1 MLFYRVILFLFLT
14 LGFHLQGEEDTSLLW
29 LDKYCAECQVKM
41 KTKTGAFILE
51 KGEEALMARAWLTD
65 KAQDSID
72 VQYFIWSTDN
82 IGTLASEALLRAAER
97 GVKVRVLVDDLLV
110 DAEVITILGLT
121 DHPNVDLK
129 IYNPKHS
136 VGVSSIR
143 RLFNVIRSFRSSN
156 QRMHDKVV
164 IFDRSIGITGGRNMA
179 DEYFDFDHEYNFRD
193 RDILLLG
200 KVVADMSTNFEEF
213 WNSDLSVSVEELLQ
227 AELEDLD
234 QNLILEYKNFLHEY
248 ALNETNFTPEIRLA
262 LENLPKKFSELTKN
276 LIWEDVSFI
285 SDRPGKIEN
294 FVSLSGGSKSYT
306 LLINEVL
313 EAKQS
318 LIIQSPYV
326 ILPDEGIE
334 LLSALVSRG
343 VKIKISTN
351 SLASTDN
358 LMAFSGYHRQRE
370 ALEQAGVELFEF
382 KPSAKVQQ
390 DLVDRHKELTNPNLK
405 FALHAKSMVIDQKRI
420 FIGSFNLDPR
430 SANLNTEVGVLITN
444 EQLASQL
451 QASIEKD
458 MYLDNSW
465 EVVSGSSKGDEVGIL
480 KKLTLAFLKLIPMDS
495 LL

>member
-110 DAEVITILGLT
+110 DAEEITILGLT

-248 ALNETNFTPEIRLA
+248 SLNETNFTSEIRLA

-306 LLINEVL
+306 LLINEGL
-313 EAKQS
+313 EAKESSNKQ
-318 LIIQSPYV
+318 
-326 ILPDEGIE
+326 
-334 LLSALVSRG
+334 
-343 VKIKISTN
+343 
-351 SLASTDN
+351 
-358 LMAFSGYHRQRE
+358 E
-370 ALEQAGVELFEF
+370 ACG
-382 KPSAKVQQ
+382 
-390 DLVDRHKELTNPNLK
+390 
-405 FALHAKSMVIDQKRI
+405 
-420 FIGSFNLDPR
+420 
-430 SANLNTEVGVLITN
+430 
-444 EQLASQL
+444 
-451 QASIEKD
+451 
-458 MYLDNSW
+458 
-465 EVVSGSSKGDEVGIL
+465 
-480 KKLTLAFLKLIPMDS
+480 
-495 LL
+495 

>member
-1 MLFYRVILFLFLT
+1 
-14 LGFHLQGEEDTSLLW
+14 
-29 LDKYCAECQVKM
+29 
-41 KTKTGAFILE
+41 
-51 KGEEALMARAWLTD
+51 
-65 KAQDSID
+65 
-72 VQYFIWSTDN
+72 
-82 IGTLASEALLRAAER
+82 
-97 GVKVRVLVDDLLV
+97 
-110 DAEVITILGLT
+110 
-121 DHPNVDLK
+121 
-129 IYNPKHS
+129 
-136 VGVSSIR
+136 
-143 RLFNVIRSFRSSN
+143 
-156 QRMHDKVV
+156 
-164 IFDRSIGITGGRNMA
+164 MA

-213 WNSDLSVSVEELLQ
+213 WNSDLSVSVEEMLQ

-294 FVSLSGGSKSYT
+294 FVSLSGGSKSYS

-343 VKIKISTN
+343 VKVKISTN

-390 DLVDRHKELTNPNLK
+390 DLVERHKELTNPNLK

-480 KKLTLAFLKLIPMDS
+480 KKITLAFLKLIPMDS